1 MARITIADIADRAGV
16 STGAVSYALNDRPGV
31 SARTRERILEIAAE
45 MGWQPSQA
53 ARSLSGARAET
64 IGLIL
69 ARTPET
75 LGFESFYMQF
85 VAGIE
90 QVLSERS
97 YGLLLQ
103 VVPDVDAEIAAHRRW
118 RAARR
123 VDGVVVVDPRSDDP
137 RLPLLTDAA
146 ALPAVVVGDPSLAGG
161 ITAVWTD
168 DGAALREC
176 VRYLVGLGHRRI
188 GRVTGT
194 EAFGHT
200 HIRDL
205 AFFDEARRR
214 GVESRV
220 ERADFTP
227 ESGAAATRALLTAD
241 RPVSA
246 VVFDND
252 VMALAGL
259 GVAHELGVRVPQD
272 VSLVAWDDSPLCEAA
287 FPQLTALSHDV
298 TSYGAH
304 VARRLFDRLE
314 GAPHGSFLDATPVL
328 RVRGSTGPAPAEG

>member
-1 MARITIADIADRAGV
+1 MARITIADIARRAEV

-31 SARTRERILEIAAE
+31 SATTRERILAIAAE

-69 ARTPET
+69 ARAPET

-103 VVPDVDAEIAAHRRW
+103 VVPDVAAEVAAHRRW

-123 VDGVVVVDPRSDDP
+123 VDGVVVVDPRTDDP
-137 RLPLLTDAA
+137 RLPLLLGAD
-146 ALPAVVVGDPSLAGG
+146 ALPAVVVGDPGLAGG
-161 ITAVWTD
+161 ATAVWTD
-168 DGAALREC
+168 DGTALREC

-188 GRVTGT
+188 GRVSGT
-194 EAFGHT
+194 EEFGHT

-205 AFFDEARRR
+205 AFDDETRSH
-214 GVESRV
+214 GVVSRS

-227 ESGAAATRALLTAD
+227 EAGAAAARALLTAAD
-241 RPVSA
+241 PVTA
-246 VVFDND
+246 IVFDND

-272 VSLVAWDDSPLCEAA
+272 LSLVAWDDSPLCEAA

-304 VARRLFDRLE
+304 VARRLFDRME
-314 GAPHGSFLDATPVL
+314 GAPAASFLDATPVL
-328 RVRGSTGPAPAEG
+328 RVRGSTGPAPAAD